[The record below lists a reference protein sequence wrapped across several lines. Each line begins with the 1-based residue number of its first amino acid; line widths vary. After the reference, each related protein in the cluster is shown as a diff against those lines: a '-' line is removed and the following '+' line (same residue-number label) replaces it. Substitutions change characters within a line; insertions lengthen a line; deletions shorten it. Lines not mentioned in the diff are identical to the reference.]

1 MPKCPLILCKILLK
15 GLTQVTE
22 GTNHQWDWIF
32 FDLTITLLTIIVLSD
47 TVIILYL
54 TETGISQSKMVAD
67 YKWEVCLLFF
77 TYGRS
82 LLCQRLVCSYQ
93 TNEIVTLCC
102 PTSTPRL
109 HESSKRWVFHYF
121 CTLLWIWVC
130 LSMPAFVS
138 RERRAWDDSLSL
150 NNINWRC
157 EMISDSACCL
167 CSVLCIYQLS
177 QHLITSTLL
186 LSGVCNKEG
195 RKELREGEGER
206 ERAEEGCFSG
216 VWRQHHTTHLW
227 RWFPGDQLW
236 MSGANWIGCSNKFTS
251 SSFFGKRMTMEFA
264 LLHHFPPTT
273 PPYNSRL
280 CFPSFPFCSISPGS
294 RCGAER
300 VLVVPT
306 DKR

>member
-1 MPKCPLILCKILLK
+1 MS
-15 GLTQVTE
+15 
-22 GTNHQWDWIF
+22 
-32 FDLTITLLTIIVLSD
+32 FDPMLNFVERSD
-47 TVIILYL
+47 TGHRRNKSSMGLNIFWF
-54 TETGISQSKMVAD
+54 D
-67 YKWEVCLLFF
+67 YNTINYNSSVRYSNNTVSDRNKVKWLQTTNEKFAFFFFF

-109 HESSKRWVFHYF
+109 RESSKRCVFHYF

-150 NNINWRC
+150 NNINRRC

-227 RWFPGDQLW
+227 RWFTGDQLW
-236 MSGANWIGCSNKFTS
+236 MSGANWIGCSNKCTS